1 MNGTSMVVLENGVVR
16 ADGQVVGLTGM
27 NDPSR

>member
-1 MNGTSMVVLENGVVR
+1 MNGASTIVLENGIVR
-16 ADGQVVGLTGM
+16 ADGQVVNLTGM